1 VRFAVIAVA
10 AMLLLMSQQ
19 PITFDQVA
27 SLPARPPDHRIA
39 YGKAPQQFGNLRLP
53 KGEGRHPVVIFIH
66 GGCYSAQYSIDHVAV
81 AEQAI
86 ADAGYAVW
94 SFEYRRVG
102 DAGGGWPG
110 TFQDVGAG
118 ADYLRMLAKQ
128 YPLDLNRV
136 IASGHS
142 AGGNFALWLAGRAR
156 IASGSL
162 LHVDAPLPIAG
173 VLALAPAGDLAEMH
187 AKHGCGGVLD
197 QLIGGSPAAFP
208 DRYAAASPALP
219 LGVPQAVIIGAHD
232 SQFASFGR
240 SYARIATSQG
250 DTQLRLLDAPDAGH
264 FDLIAPMTS
273 TWNIVLKALREVV
286 TGIAR

>member
-1 VRFAVIAVA
+1 MQNVAVA
-10 AMLLLMSQQ
+10 AIVLLMSQP
-19 PITFDQVA
+19 PITFDQVLA
-27 SLPARPPDHRIA
+27 LPSRAPDHRIA
-39 YGKAPQQFGNLRLP
+39 YGKGPQQFGNLRLP
-53 KGEGRHPVVIFIH
+53 RDSGPHPVVIFIH
-66 GGCYSAQYSIDHVAV
+66 GGCYSAQYSIDHAAA

-94 SFEYRRVG
+94 SLEYRRIG

-118 ADYLRMLAKQ
+118 ADYLRTLAKQ
-128 YPLDLNRV
+128 YPLDLTRV

-156 IASGSL
+156 IAKGSP

-187 AKHGCGGVLD
+187 AKGGCGGVLD

-208 DRYAAASPALP
+208 DRYAAASPPVP
-219 LGVPQAVIIGAHD
+219 LGVPQSIVIGAED

-240 SYARIATSQG
+240 SYAQLARSRGEI
-250 DTQLRLLDAPDAGH
+250 QLRVVEAPAAGH
-264 FDLIAPMTS
+264 FDVIAPS
-273 TWNIVLKALREVV
+273 TPTWPVVV
-286 TGIAR
+286 TALHDLTLLIR